1 MALSTVDPIQERE
14 AGMRALA
21 PDALGA
27 LLDDHSVEVTPAQV
41 SGGDV
46 DRFLAPGTRVFVPW
60 LPGAAADATVA
71 AAVELRERGMV
82 PVPHVAARAVPDTV
96 SLGRLL
102 RRLRSE
108 AAVDRLLVVGGDVAS
123 PTGPFDSA
131 LRVLETDLLSE
142 HGIARVGIGGY
153 PEGHPRVSGDELL
166 DALLRKQD
174 RAARAGLDAVVVT
187 QFAFAAAPVID
198 WLRRARAAGVRLP
211 VHVGVPG
218 PARVGALMH
227 YARMCGIGPSM
238 KLLLR
243 HGKGLAGAARVANAS
258 RMVLDLAAY
267 AAERPD
273 AGLGP
278 LHVYPFGGL
287 KRAAD
292 WIESLGDR
300 GTGRAGEPAL
310 KVW

>member
-14 AGMRALA
+14 AGMRAPA

-41 SGGDV
+41 AGGDV
-46 DRFLAPGTRVFVPW
+46 DRFLARGARVFVPW

-142 HGIARVGIGGY
+142 HGIACVGIGGY

-174 RAARAGLDAVVVT
+174 RAARAGLDAVVIT
-187 QFAFAAAPVID
+187 QFAFAAAPVVD

-287 KRAAD
+287 KRAAE

-300 GTGRAGEPAL
+300 GPGRAGGPAL

>member
-1 MALSTVDPIQERE
+1 MVLSTVDPIQERE
-14 AGMRALA
+14 AGARAPA

-27 LLDDHSVEVTPAQV
+27 LLGGHSVEVTPAQV
-41 SGGDV
+41 SGGGV
-46 DRFLAPGTRVFVPW
+46 DRLLAPGTRVFVPW

-71 AAVELRERGMV
+71 AAAELRERGMI
-82 PVPHVAARAVPDTV
+82 PVPHVAARAVPDAV
-96 SLGRLL
+96 SLDRLL
-102 RRLRSE
+102 RRLKSE
-108 AAVDRLLVVGGDVAS
+108 AAVDRLLVVGGDVAA
-123 PTGPFDSA
+123 PKGPFDSA
-131 LRVLETDLLSE
+131 LGVLETGLLSE

-153 PEGHPRVSGDELL
+153 PEGHPRVSDGELL
-166 DALLRKQD
+166 EALLRKQD
-174 RAARAGLDAVVVT
+174 RAARAGLDAFVIT
-187 QFAFAAAPVID
+187 QFAFGAAPVID

-227 YARMCGIGPSM
+227 YAKMCGIGPSM

-258 RMVLDLAAY
+258 RMVRDLAAY
-267 AAERPD
+267 AAARPD

-287 KRAAD
+287 ERAAD
-292 WIESLGDR
+292 WIESLEGP
-300 GTGRAGEPAL
+300 GRAGGPAF
-310 KVW
+310 KAW

>member
-1 MALSTVDPIQERE
+1 MALSTMDPVREYE
-14 AGMRALA
+14 AGARAPA

-27 LLDDHSVEVTPAQV
+27 LLDGHSVEVTPAQV
-41 SGGDV
+41 SGGGA
-46 DRFLAPGTRVFVPW
+46 DRLLARGTRVFVPW

-71 AAVELRERGMV
+71 AAVELRERGLV
-82 PVPHVAARAVPDTV
+82 PVPHVAARAVPDAAA
-96 SLGRLL
+96 LNRLL

-123 PTGPFDSA
+123 PQGPFDSA

-153 PEGHPRVSGDELL
+153 PEGHPRVSDGELL

-174 RAARAGLDAVVVT
+174 RAAQAGLDAVVIT
-187 QFAFAAAPVID
+187 QFAFGAEPVID

-227 YARMCGIGPSM
+227 YAKMCGIGPSM
-238 KLLLR
+238 RLLLR
-243 HGKGLAGAARVANAS
+243 HGRGLAGAARVANAS

-287 KRAAD
+287 ERAAD
-292 WIESLGDR
+292 WIESLGGR
-300 GTGRAGEPAL
+300 GPGRAGGSAL
-310 KVW
+310 RVW